1 MEITLTVKIFVART
15 NLRDRKTA
23 FSKKTVSHVI
33 RAAARSAGSQSLF
46 HGGYVRMDF
55 FSGNIF
61 HFVAGYDHQ
70 SLPGQKR
77 KAVGFDGLDH
87 AGDGELGFVG
97 P

>member
-23 FSKKTVSHVI
+23 ISKKAVSHVI
-33 RAAARSAGSQSLF
+33 QAAARSAGSQSLF
-46 HGGYVRMDF
+46 HGGLCPDGF
-55 FSGNIF
+55 FSGNTF

-77 KAVGFDGLDH
+77 QAVGFDGLDH